1 MIFRSA
7 LLLLLLSAFF
17 CVAAPAQSAKPLL
30 VDPVASKVGLP
41 EAGIPIVRN
50 DPAKAESPGAESK
63 DRTEKGESVTDAA
76 PPATTQFRL
85 ERTPLVGGA
94 ELLTIFGR
102 LDGLRGENTS
112 SPEVPL
118 VSVVRDTLS
127 DHNPENDRLRYVW
140 MLTYTRPNL
149 MKRIA
154 SGIPFFY
161 QHVGNQTRVG
171 SSPPKPLIDLAN
183 TSRQT
188 WDAFFW
194 MGVQNVFLDS
204 YGIPLKAATRTYRQN
219 AADYRSGHVMQALS
233 ILENY
238 ENVRRRTRDES
249 ELLALRS
256 SRVGLNRPVSLTN
269 DSSQPLLPNL
279 APAFSPGEMLELR
292 ARLIMSGEVLGGLL
306 GPDTFRTTVTK
317 RTMASVDNSGHN
329 WELLRQRAE
338 AEGLYFEP
346 LAMPDGRATHALLWI
361 AKPDLAAQT
370 TREFHDRFLNIANP
384 WSDQRL
390 RNWNGYSRTFY
401 FDGDHR
407 PVSTNNP
414 EARSVEMI
422 PLAIYGLDHPKIP
435 ALLIDFRS
443 SLNPKKREMSRRFID
458 DLTKNIFSLSNFGN
472 FPYFVGRQAYNF
484 VTGRRGIDL
493 NQPTRLR
500 SYSELKLLLT
510 FNSEIDPKLRSEI
523 ERRVQNVSLNPLN
536 NDDEAEVALARQQ
549 YDALMNYARRP
560 DGLSARIERDRG
572 AEMVSL
578 KHGRTARLFFTLG
591 NVFSFGRY
599 AHREN
604 PTLELQER
612 MELSRRVTYHTNF
625 LREVAKSSPQTDV
638 AWDISVVRRS
648 LQFFA
653 DQGSAASNAAARATG
668 TIFEKT
674 SDDETRRLSL
684 DALSKMNNK
693 AARKELLRLFKLQ
706 PSQSELRADISAR
719 LRRALESNAQ
729 VKPKEAKL
737 LLSQLE
743 Q

>member
-1 MIFRSA
+1 MIFRPA
-7 LLLLLLSAFF
+7 LLLLLLSACF
-17 CVAAPAQSAKPLL
+17 CVDTPAQSAKPLL
-30 VDPVASKVGLP
+30 VDPVASKISQPSAPIPSVGN
-41 EAGIPIVRN
+41 G
-50 DPAKAESPGAESK
+50 PANAESPRATDEKDESA
-63 DRTEKGESVTDAA
+63 TDAA
-76 PPATTQFRL
+76 APAATQFRI

-102 LDGLRGENTS
+102 LDGMRGQIGA
-112 SPEVPL
+112 PDVPL

-127 DHNPENDRLRYVW
+127 DNNPENDRLRYVW
-140 MLTYTRPNL
+140 MLTYARPNM

-154 SGIPFFY
+154 SAIPFFY

-171 SSPPKPLIDLAN
+171 NSSPKPLIDLAN

-188 WDAFFW
+188 WNAFFW

-238 ENVRRRTRDES
+238 ENVKRRMRSES
-249 ELLALRS
+249 ELLALRN
-256 SRVGLNRPVSLTN
+256 SRAGLIRTSSLTH
-269 DSSQPLLPNL
+269 DSSQPLLPDL

-292 ARLIMSGEVLGGLL
+292 ARLIMSGRVFGGLL
-306 GPDTFRTTVTK
+306 GPDTFRNTVTK

-346 LAMPDGRATHALLWI
+346 LAMPDGRATHAMLWV
-361 AKPDLAAQT
+361 ARPDLATKAN
-370 TREFHDRFLNIANP
+370 REFHDRFLNIANP

-390 RNWNGYSRTFY
+390 RNWSGYSRTFY
-401 FDGDHR
+401 FDEDNR

-414 EARSVEMI
+414 RAHSVEMI

-443 SLNPKKREMSRRFID
+443 GLNPKKREISRRFVD

-472 FPYFVGRQAYNF
+472 FPYFAGRQLYNF

-510 FNSEIDPKLRSEI
+510 FNSSINPKLRSEI

-560 DGLSARIERDRG
+560 DGLPARIERDRG
-572 AEMVSL
+572 AEMVPL
-578 KHGRTARLFFTLG
+578 KHGRTARIFFTLG
-591 NVFSFGRY
+591 SLFSFGRY
-599 AHREN
+599 VHRET
-604 PTLELQER
+604 PTPELNDGL
-612 MELSRRVTYHTNF
+612 ELSRRVTYHTQF

-638 AWDISVVRRS
+638 AWDISVVRQS

-653 DQGSAASNAAARATG
+653 DQGIAASDGAAKAASA
-668 TIFEKT
+668 IFEKT
-674 SDDETRRLSL
+674 SDVETRRLSL
-684 DALSKMNNK
+684 EALSKMNIK
-693 AARKELLRLFKLQ
+693 TARKELLRLFQLQ
-706 PSQSELRADISAR
+706 PPQSELRADIAAR
-719 LRRALESNAQ
+719 LREALESNDQ
-729 VKPKEAKL
+729 IKPKEAKL
-737 LLSQLE
+737 LLSQLA